1 MKLYARRNWP
11 HLLLF
16 ALGMV
21 VLVYVLRRADLAE
34 IRLVLAAISPADAL
48 LLLLVNLVVL
58 VIFSGRWWLFLH
70 AQGYRIPY
78 HKLVGYRLA
87 AFGVSYFTP
96 GPHFGGEP
104 LQVYLVT
111 QRHGVPA
118 SASIAAVTLDKIFEL
133 IVNFTFLAA
142 GLLFVIRTQVAP
154 ADVGNDAV
162 FYALGLLALPLVL
175 LALLWRGRH
184 PLSGALGAL
193 RRVTD
198 GPRLQRWQAVLRT
211 SEDDVAVLCRTQ
223 PSILTAALGV
233 SLLSWAAIIGEYWLM
248 TRLLG
253 LPLTLEQA
261 LLALVAARIAILLPM
276 PAGLGALEASQVLAL
291 QMLGFSGAT
300 GATIALII
308 RARDVFL
315 GLIGL
320 WIGGA
325 GIWTVTVTA
334 SQEEAALV
342 PVPVSEPVPVS
353 DSIPNPST
361 ITPSSYTSSS

>member
-1 MKLYARRNWP
+1 
-11 HLLLF
+11 
-16 ALGMV
+16 MV
-21 VLVYVLRRADLAE
+21 VLVYVLRRADVCRDSAGA
-34 IRLVLAAISPADAL
+34 RRHQSGRCAAAVAGQPGGARHL
-48 LLLLVNLVVL
+48 LR
-58 VIFSGRWWLFLH
+58 RWWLFLH
-70 AQGYRIPY
+70 ARRATASY

-87 AFGVSYFTP
+87 ARLASATLRP
-96 GPHFGGEP
+96 PNSHFGGEP

-142 GLLFVIRTQVAP
+142 GLLFVIRTQVSP